1 MGRGHRKDDVR
12 KKNLTK
18 LQNLFSS
25 PSGTGGGGESVM
37 SVNVGGVTLPAME
50 PGRMREVV
58 RSALLTFDLI
68 HFNLVGLLQR
78 LD

>member
-1 MGRGHRKDDVR
+1 
-12 KKNLTK
+12 
-18 LQNLFSS
+18 
-25 PSGTGGGGESVM
+25 M

-58 RSALLTFDLI
+58 RSALLSFDLI

-78 LD
+78 PD